1 MKMEK
6 IYDKVYITLDDEVQR
21 DDYEIS
27 DRLTGLLENADLETM
42 SRKDLTDLVCKA
54 SAVGQKQG
62 FISGVRFLAKLLCEI
77 MI

>member
-1 MKMEK
+1 MMMEK

-42 SRKDLTDLVCKA
+42 SRKDLTDWVCTA